1 MAPVAA
7 DEWVDVD
14 DDQWEDVP
22 AAAPRPTAPP
32 PRAQSFAEKAS
43 TLNPGNIIA
52 GQLKGIGSTA
62 YNLYKGVANTI
73 QGQPADTVRSPKI
86 EAALEPSNAGQRLGR
101 FTEQGAEFMA
111 GEGAVAKGLTKIAP
125 ALTKI
130 PKMARTASAAISGAG
145 VTKAQGGTDQ
155 EAVVNAATGAVLP
168 ALFEGTA
175 KFMKALGAK
184 MQMSLMRPTSADI
197 AAGFKPENVDAY
209 GVGRATLPRA
219 LKAVNEKITK
229 LVTELRSIT
238 ANSPGTVDLTQAL
251 ADTEQELLSR
261 AGRIKSPGDATA
273 IRNAIDRF
281 KEDAAAIGNA
291 VSIDEAQTLKRA
303 VGLKGA
309 WSYGKTDADKTM
321 EAVANTYY
329 SKLKGAIE
337 QATPPELI
345 AINKQLGDL
354 MPIEQAIVRRIP
366 VKMRE
371 SPLSLSDLVLLAH
384 GHPIGALVHVASKT
398 GVMAGVPAAIGTG
411 MRTASRPLTATI
423 QKLNTSKKSAAPKP
437 KLESILK
444 QEPTARTTD
453 LSQSQLKQSAPG
465 GQSEVVTRS
474 VATAPL
480 VPGNIDL
487 TRRPV
492 VKNGDGSISTVR
504 SMSFGTPKGEVLI
517 PTVSDDGRIMTNAEA
532 VSEYRRTG
540 KHLGIFGSA
549 SEATAYA
556 KKLHEDQAAM
566 YGGSDGAGV
575 LQRGAE
581 YEGSHEFP
589 VDSRRVAQIRSMP
602 IAELLPARFK
612 TARSVIGMSPLDGII
627 RNRNGDYLGASG
639 LYGSDVPEQ
648 RSGVLDRSGKV
659 PSKWKA
665 GMYMQPDDPNIIQTA
680 KGSGITTEL
689 HEYGHAMFE
698 RDLTQPERV
707 AWQQIH
713 NRYVAPWK
721 SAINELNA
729 MAESDPK
736 GGLQVLSN
744 ARRAEYERMY
754 DKVDALEAK
763 IPRIIKDY
771 ESSGSGMD
779 QDSRTMKEGGGW
791 HSFAE
796 FNAVYVLTPRELQSK
811 YPDIYSYFKRI
822 YGGKEFK

>member
-73 QGQPADTVRSPKI
+73 QGQPADTVRSPEI

-111 GEGAVAKGLTKIAP
+111 GEGAVARGLTKIAP

-209 GVGRATLPRA
+209 DVGRATLPRA

-229 LVTELRSIT
+229 LATELRSIT

-251 ADTEQELLSR
+251 SDVEQELLSR

-291 VSIDEAQTLKRA
+291 VSVDEAQTLKRA

-309 WSYGKTDADKTM
+309 WSYGKTDADKAM

-329 SKLKGAIE
+329 SKLKNAIE

-384 GHPIGALVHVASKT
+384 GHPIGALMHVASKT
-398 GVMAGVPAAIGTG
+398 GVMAGVPAAIGSG

-423 QKLNTSKKSAAPKP
+423 QELNTSKKSDAPKP
-437 KLESILK
+437 KLGSILK
-444 QEPTARTTD
+444 QEPTERTAGMRGPEM
-453 LSQSQLKQSAPG
+453 KQSSPG
-465 GQSEVVTRS
+465 GPAGSPVLNRTSGRDMAEWPVPANRVANENEQLLADRTPAQLLPSRFTNARQVRYGEPRSGNISTTVPEAPSDAYAVYGTQFVTGPQSGRMGTEYDNSILVNPQAQDMTDVLAHETFHA
-474 VATAPL
+474 VWNKDL
-480 VPGNIDL
+480 VPQEQAQFRALYDGAIEDV
-487 TRRPV
+487 RRQAAAAGIRP
-492 VKNGDGSISTVR
+492 
-504 SMSFGTPKGEVLI
+504 GTPGA
-517 PTVSDDGRIMTNAEA
+517 AEK
-532 VSEYRRTG
+532 V
-540 KHLGIFGSA
+540 
-549 SEATAYA
+549 
-556 KKLHEDQAAM
+556 
-566 YGGSDGAGV
+566 
-575 LQRGAE
+575 
-581 YEGSHEFP
+581 
-589 VDSRRVAQIRSMP
+589 
-602 IAELLPARFK
+602 AELAKRMLPAAIYASLSDQGA
-612 TARSVIGMSPLDGII
+612 TDSSVRYDEAFSE
-627 RNRNGDYLGASG
+627 LGG
-639 LYGSDVPEQ
+639 Q
-648 RSGVLDRSGKV
+648 
-659 PSKWKA
+659 
-665 GMYMQPDDPNIIQTA
+665 YMMNPT
-680 KGSGITTEL
+680 KFRET
-689 HEYGHAMFE
+689 Y
-698 RDLTQPERV
+698 
-707 AWQQIH
+707 
-713 NRYVAPWK
+713 
-721 SAINELNA
+721 
-729 MAESDPK
+729 PK
-736 GGLQVLSN
+736 
-744 ARRAEYERMY
+744 
-754 DKVDALEAK
+754 
-763 IPRIIKDY
+763 
-771 ESSGSGMD
+771 
-779 QDSRTMKEGGGW
+779 
-791 HSFAE
+791 
-796 FNAVYVLTPRELQSK
+796 
-811 YPDIYSYFKRI
+811 I
-822 YGGKEFK
+822 YGWYRQLVGTEYTVPKEKRFVPIGPLRNKPHWEYPGGM